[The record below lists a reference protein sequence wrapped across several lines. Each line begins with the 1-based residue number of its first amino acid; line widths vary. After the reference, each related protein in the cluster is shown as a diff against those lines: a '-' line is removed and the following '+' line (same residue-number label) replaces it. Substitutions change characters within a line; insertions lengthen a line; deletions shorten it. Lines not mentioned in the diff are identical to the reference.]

1 MHRLTPS
8 MSTANPQP
16 SAFAVEVQHLSHRYG
31 QQPVLDDLSLS
42 VRPGE
47 FVALLGPS
55 GCGKSTLLRALA
67 GLLKPETGR
76 MRLLGQPVFDA
87 ALNLWVGPEH
97 RGLGMVFQDYALWP
111 HMSVAQNVGF
121 PLQVRNTPASTRD
134 ARVQQALAR
143 VRLQDLAHRKP
154 GELSGGQQ
162 QRVGLARAIVADPQ
176 VLLFDEPLSNL
187 DAGLR
192 EALGREIATVVK
204 SLQAAAIYVTHDRN
218 EALGLADRIAVMR
231 RGRIEQLDTPEQLYQ
246 RPASIEV
253 AEFLQAGPMFDG
265 QLQDRLFTPLA
276 QNRAASAPAVALS
289 NGPTAANGRVKL
301 LIPHRAVQAVPNP
314 ALAPPGPL
322 LDVRVERCWY
332 AGEHYDLEGAWLQD
346 QPLLRWRS
354 PCAVPVNSVTQV
366 GLNTEA
372 LHLYHADSGLLLS

>member
-1 MHRLTPS
+1 

-31 QQPVLDDLSLS
+31 PQLVLDDLSLS

-87 ALNLWVGPEH
+87 SQNLWVGPEH

-204 SLQAAAIYVTHDRN
+204 SLHAAAIYVTHDRN

-231 RGRIEQLDTPEQLYQ
+231 RGRIEQLDTPEQLYE
-246 RPASIEV
+246 RPASLEV
-253 AEFLQAGPMFDG
+253 AEFLQVGPLFEG
-265 QLQDRLFTPLA
+265 SLHHGLFTPKAPTTLTTAHHTVLA
-276 QNRAASAPAVALS
+276 PSSGRAAAHGPA
-289 NGPTAANGRVKL
+289 KL

-332 AGEHYDLEGAWLQD
+332 AGEHYDMEGAWLQD